1 MESKSYLPYT
11 GCQVGNYV
19 KKNTTKMRKMKY
31 NLTVT
36 HIIYLHI
43 ALASESC
50 KLSPTPVATP
60 STALSTS
67 VAHWIAP

>member
-11 GCQVGNYV
+11 GCQVGNY
-19 KKNTTKMRKMKY
+19 TKMRKMKY

-50 KLSPTPVATP
+50 KLSPTPVVTP